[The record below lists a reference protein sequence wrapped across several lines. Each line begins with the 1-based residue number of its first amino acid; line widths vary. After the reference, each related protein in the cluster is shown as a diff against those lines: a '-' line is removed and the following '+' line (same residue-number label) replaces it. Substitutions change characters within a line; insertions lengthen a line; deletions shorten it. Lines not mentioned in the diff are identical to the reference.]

1 MNIAVIGSGIAGL
14 SCAYRLAD
22 EGFAVTLFEAN
33 DYFGGHTHTVDVT
46 LGGVTHGVDTGFL
59 VFNEL
64 TYPNLIALFDELK
77 VPSVAT
83 DMSFSVKLERSGRPL
98 EWAGSSL
105 GTVFAQRR
113 NLFDSTFLGMLR
125 DILRFNRQASEVT
138 FLENTSLN
146 AMSLGDYLDQH
157 GYGKAFR
164 DWYLLPMA
172 ACIWSCPTAQ
182 MLAFPVATM
191 VRFCHN
197 HGLLQVNDRPQ
208 WRTVA
213 GGSRRYVEKL
223 LARIPDARRQAVRG
237 VRRLADGR
245 DHRRETPFAHRG
257 RLFRYSDRKPD
268 DADHRCRR
276 RHLADAAGHPVENR
290 RFRNR
295 VLSPVRRRLQTGCV
309 LREVDDGCR

>member
-14 SCAYRLAD
+14 SCAYRLAE
-22 EGFAVTLFEAN
+22 EGFPVTLFEAN

-77 VPSVAT
+77 VPSIAT
-83 DMSFSVKLERSGRPL
+83 DMSFSVKLERPGRAL

-113 NLFDSTFLGMLR
+113 NLFDPAFLGMLR
-125 DILRFNRQASEVT
+125 DILRFNREASTFT

-157 GYGKAFR
+157 GYGKTFR

-172 ACIWSCPTAQ
+172 ACIWSCPT
-182 MLAFPVATM
+182 
-191 VRFCHN
+191 
-197 HGLLQVNDRPQ
+197 
-208 WRTVA
+208 
-213 GGSRRYVEKL
+213 SRRTASTRRWSVSAGSSPSL
-223 LARIPDARRQAVRG
+223 LKILLTCFSIAPSP
-237 VRRLADGR
+237 
-245 DHRRETPFAHRG
+245 TT
-257 RLFRYSDRKPD
+257 S
-268 DADHRCRR
+268 C
-276 RHLADAAGHPVENR
+276 AAMAAFERPSAISESTSR
-290 RFRNR
+290 SR
-295 VLSPVRRRLQTGCV
+295 VVSLSSG
-309 LREVDDGCR
+309 